1 MYIYIFKVREGQG
14 KGIDV
19 YDKGLGHFE
28 GNEIEHNAMDG
39 IVIKTS
45 AFEQVLYVVTLK
57 SDV

>member
-1 MYIYIFKVREGQG
+1 MREGQG

-28 GNEIEHNAMDG
+28 GNEIAHNAMDG